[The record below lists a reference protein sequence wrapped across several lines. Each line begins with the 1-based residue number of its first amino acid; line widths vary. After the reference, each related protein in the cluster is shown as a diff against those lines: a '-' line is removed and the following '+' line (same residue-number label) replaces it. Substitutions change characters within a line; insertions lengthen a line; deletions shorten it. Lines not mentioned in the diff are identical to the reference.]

1 MKKCGKRGS
10 FHLKY
15 TTHSYF
21 KKTGVDRITMAK
33 RIIVKIPDPIL
44 TKRCREVESFDE
56 RLWTL
61 LDDMKDTVKAANG
74 AGLAAPQVAVLK
86 RVCVVD
92 TDDGYFELINPV
104 LKSQSGE
111 QTGLEGCLSV
121 PKKCGTV
128 KRPMKVTVL
137 AQDREGNQ
145 KKYRVSGF
153 TARAFMHEM
162 DHLDGIMYTTKA
174 IDVSDEE

>member
-1 MKKCGKRGS
+1 
-10 FHLKY
+10 
-15 TTHSYF
+15 
-21 KKTGVDRITMAK
+21 MAK
-33 RIIVKIPDPIL
+33 RIIVKVPDPIL
-44 TKRCREVESFDE
+44 AKKCREVDKFDE

-104 LKSQSGE
+104 ITSQSGE

-121 PKKCGTV
+121 PKKYGEVT
-128 KRPMKVTVL
+128 RPMEVKVTAL
-137 AQDREGNQ
+137 DRFGKEQ
-145 KKYRVSGF
+145 KYKVETVYTDEFELSTKENPSGVRKF
-153 TARAFMHEM
+153 CKEH
-162 DHLDGIMYTTKA
+162 GIAKMALKNK
-174 IDVSDEE
+174 ELER